1 MSCCRNRRKTIEL
14 TVNTFHRRMVLSSD
28 PEAIVAASGLQE
40 MVDTPAKWPSNVWIS
55 FPDNVSQTLIAP
67 SAPTPLSV
75 PPCQASQSQHTT
87 TSNHRRARREP
98 HSRNPQ
104 QMPPKQILLPI
115 IQLIRLWRRR
125 RRRRRHRRRR
135 TILIPPFRIIFRIFN
150 RRIPVLL
157 ILILVLVLVIVPRRR
172 LLLHAHVRVM

>member
-1 MSCCRNRRKTIEL
+1 MLCPAGNIHELLPQSTQNDEL

-28 PEAIVAASGLQE
+28 PEAIVAASGLQAI
-40 MVDTPAKWPSNVWIS
+40 VDTPAKWPSNVWIS
-55 FPDNVSQTLIAP
+55 FPDSVSQTLIAP
-67 SAPTPLSV
+67 SAPA
-75 PPCQASQSQHTT
+75 PPPIISINQFSPRQASQAQHTT

-125 RRRRRHRRRR
+125 RHRRR
-135 TILIPPFRIIFRIFN
+135 
-150 RRIPVLL
+150 
-157 ILILVLVLVIVPRRR
+157 
-172 LLLHAHVRVM
+172 